1 MLLKWLAKQAIIGAI
16 AAQCSS
22 YPAAAQSG
30 PITVTSN
37 DAKCGYESGPGN
49 HFKFRCDGNALIAD
63 TDKDQFIACNY
74 IVYSEYEPKVG
85 GGGPTRYVISSI
97 LSPSGGFCYIQQT
110 GPDYSQGSVF
120 ALDSQ
125 KTPTND
131 GTRAHLLLIYEGPR
145 LEACM
150 TPNWTAM
157 SSKTIAETTCVGLRI
172 VGNFR

>member
-1 MLLKWLAKQAIIGAI
+1 MLPKWLAKQAIIGAI
-16 AAQCSS
+16 AAQCAS

-37 DAKCGYESGPGN
+37 DAKCGYEAGPGN

-74 IVYSEYEPKVG
+74 TVYSEYEPKVG
-85 GGGPTRYVISSI
+85 GGGPPRYVISSI
-97 LSPSGGFCYIQQT
+97 LSPSGGFCYIQQA
-110 GPDYSQGSVF
+110 GPDYSPGSVF

-131 GTRAHLLLIYEGPR
+131 GNRAHLLLIYDGPR

>member
-1 MLLKWLAKQAIIGAI
+1 MSVCFEACSMLLRATLRFERRKIRFSRSDHFSWRMAMPLKWLAKQAIIGAI

-37 DAKCGYESGPGN
+37 DAKCGYESGPGT
-49 HFKFRCDGNALIAD
+49 HFKFRCDGNALIVD

-97 LSPSGGFCYIQQT
+97 LSPSGGFCYIQQPGLT
-110 GPDYSQGSVF
+110 IVEVQFSHSIAKRPP
-120 ALDSQ
+120 
-125 KTPTND
+125 PT
-131 GTRAHLLLIYEGPR
+131 TER
-145 LEACM
+145 
-150 TPNWTAM
+150 
-157 SSKTIAETTCVGLRI
+157 VRI
-172 VGNFR
+172 SF